1 MQNQTMSISLLS
13 SPGYNINKRE
23 SKFVSDNDKSST
35 FQRKPLTN
43 IQLNTMKLNSSS
55 ISTTTSAAEFKVS
68 KPKIIRTKSVPNAFT
83 TPTPKNNNLHI
94 HHTTTTTSTT
104 TATLVTPT
112 KKSSTESTTLLSSSP
127 FIESP
132 DKTNTVKQSS
142 TLDKQHQS
150 KQQEHHSEQQH
161 QQQEQLSLD
170 DFEFGKVLGK
180 GKLGRVYC
188 VKHKKLGLIFALK
201 VMSKE
206 DLTSLKLEKN
216 FKREVEIQSELYHKN
231 ITRLYSWFHDS
242 KNIYLI
248 LEFSLEGEL
257 YNTLKKFKRFD
268 NSITSYYIF
277 QITQALIYLHLKNII
292 HRDLK
297 PENIML
303 SLDNCLKLSDF
314 GWSAYA
320 KNKRRLTLCGTLDY
334 LAPEMIESKDH
345 DFGVDIWALGIL
357 CFELLV
363 GKPPFEAINRDIT
376 YEKIVRVDIKYPS
389 YLDPDAVDLISKLLV
404 KDPAKRITLKDV
416 LHHKWIL
423 KNKPKWGRH
432 HHSYK

>member
-1 MQNQTMSISLLS
+1 MSISLLS
-13 SPGYNINKRE
+13 SPAYVIKKE
-23 SKFVSDNDKSST
+23 SKMGSNNDKSFH
-35 FQRKPLTN
+35 FQRKPLNN
-43 IQLNTMKLNSSS
+43 IQLNTMKLSSS
-55 ISTTTSAAEFKVS
+55 NISTTSKTTTAISATEFKIS
-68 KPKIIRTKSVPNAFT
+68 KPKTIKIKSNSNNFT
-83 TPTPKNNNLHI
+83 TPTPKTKTKTKTKTNNIYLHRN
-94 HHTTTTTSTT
+94 TTLNTIFM
-104 TATLVTPT
+104 TPT
-112 KKSSTESTTLLSSSP
+112 KKSSTTVSPVLLSSSP
-127 FIESP
+127 FVESP
-132 DKTNTVKQSS
+132 NKTNNSMGSLNIEKQS
-142 TLDKQHQS
+142 
-150 KQQEHHSEQQH
+150 H
-161 QQQEQLSLD
+161 QQQLTLD

-206 DLTSLKLEKN
+206 ELTSLKLEKN

-242 KNIYLI
+242 KNIYLV

-257 YNTLKKFKRFD
+257 YHTLKKVRRFD
-268 NSITSYYIF
+268 NPTASYYIF
-277 QITQALIYLHLKNII
+277 QITQALIYLHLKNVI

-320 KNKRRLTLCGTLDY
+320 KNKRRLTICGTIDY

-357 CFELLV
+357 CYELLV
-363 GKPPFEAINRDIT
+363 GKPPFEAINRDTT

-389 YLDPDAVDLISKLLV
+389 YLDPDAVDLISKLLIRE
-404 KDPAKRITLKDV
+404 PTKRITLKEV
-416 LHHKWIL
+416 LHHKWIMN
-423 KNKPKWGRH
+423 NKPKWGRH
-432 HHSYK
+432 NYSSK